1 MIRNESEYQEAVRR
15 LQDERDRLDDHKRH
29 LEKMG
34 LAKDEVK
41 RASDPL
47 RSFHAQLA
55 EEVESYER
63 LKRGDIAELT
73 NLHGIGHTLIALRIA
88 RGITQR
94 ELANR
99 LGVHES
105 QVSRDERNEYH
116 NVTVARASRVLDAL
130 DIQMRSVFEQTLPQ
144 NSTDAATPPSHH
156 P

>member
-1 MIRNESEYQEAVRR
+1 MIRNETEYQEATRR
-15 LQDERDRLDDHKRH
+15 IREERDRLGDHKQH
-29 LEKMG
+29 LEEMG
-34 LAKDEVK
+34 LEQDEVK
-41 RASDPL
+41 RAIDPL
-47 RSFHAQLA
+47 HSFHAQLV

-63 LKRGDIAELT
+63 LKHGDIAELT

-130 DIQMRSVFEQTLPQ
+130 DVKMRSIFERTLPQ
-144 NSTDAATPPSHH
+144 TDIDPSARASH